1 MNVVPEEQGFV
12 IFKEVSKR
20 FRGYPALDRISFS
33 MQKGEI
39 FGYIGPN
46 GAGKTTTMKI
56 AVGLITNFEGKVLVG
71 GRAMPKEK
79 VEIHKILGYMPQSV
93 SFQEWRTVEHALT
106 TFGLLSGLDKKEID
120 GRIESVLK
128 LIGISDLRH
137 RKIVELSGG
146 NIQKVGF
153 AQALVHNPGLLVLDE
168 PLSGL
173 DPESRHN
180 VKRIIKDLGKRG
192 TTIIF
197 SSHILSDVQDV
208 ATKIGIISQGWMMK
222 VDTLDGL
229 KAHFSAHMVI
239 GFELVKDAG
248 KTEELKSIPGVTG
261 IERPYPNRLH
271 VHIEKGFDADEVSR
285 QILNFMVESGY
296 HIRSFGPLMPNLDD
310 LYLQYVYG
318 GARQ

>member
-1 MNVVPEEQGFV
+1 MNAVAEDGNFV

-20 FRGYPALDRISFS
+20 FRGFPALDRLSFS

-56 AVGLITNFEGKVLVG
+56 AVGLITDFEGTVIVG
-71 GRAMPKEK
+71 GRNMPREK

-93 SFQEWRTVEHALT
+93 SFQEWRTVDHALT
-106 TFGLLSGLDKKEID
+106 TFGLLSGLDRKEID

-128 LIGISDLRH
+128 LVGISDLRH

-146 NIQKVGF
+146 NVQKVGF
-153 AQALVHNPGLLVLDE
+153 AQALVHEPGLLVLDE

-173 DPESRHN
+173 DPESRHK
-180 VKRIIKDLGKRG
+180 VKNIIKDLGKRG

-208 ATKIGIISQGWMMK
+208 ATKIGIISQGRMMN
-222 VDTLDGL
+222 VDTLEGL
-229 KAHFSAHMVI
+229 KAHFSAQMVI

-248 KTEELKSIPGVTG
+248 KTEELKAIPGVKG

-271 VHIEKGFDADEVSR
+271 IHIEKGLDADDVSR
-285 QILNFMVESGY
+285 RILDFMVESGY
-296 HIRSFGPLMPNLDD
+296 HIRSFGPLTPDLDT